1 MKSFMSKRVQTVMSG
16 VSPINVPNRA
26 LIPSDNPLT
35 CRRYRKK
42 MNKKRDGGSRGL
54 LLVLEN
60 FFYNGEFR

>member
-1 MKSFMSKRVQTVMSG
+1 MSG